1 MNKTQQNKKQT
12 NNKMVDI
19 NPKRSMIT
27 SNISNQHIPKRVKE
41 WLVTKVRI
49 NHMYSIRNTLIY
61 KDTSF

>member
-12 NNKMVDI
+12 NNKMVDL

-41 WLVTKVRI
+41 
-49 NHMYSIRNTLIY
+49 
-61 KDTSF
+61 